1 MCARRSSLRAR
12 RCAARRQRSCVRR
25 PDTSPRPPQVLR
37 EQEGVR
43 GYTELQSKH
52 RATYGD
58 DEEAREAAGK
68 AALLRAK
75 ESLSTG
81 WAARLGCEQR
91 GRLAAAVQRQL
102 RGVRQRVQTVVS
114 AQECARERA
123 TRKRSRFQSASVCV
137 CGHRGVC
144 SRPRTNATVIG
155 QSLLASPDQRRNS
168 WCVCSRHVDQRIFWV
183 RMRVGHQRAAQ
194 SAPGPGPGRVCL
206 KQERRVKRHGGGRRV
221 FMSGMR
227 Y

>member
-1 MCARRSSLRAR
+1 MRPPCAPEGARSEREGAPHDARGRA
-12 RCAARRQRSCVRR
+12 CAA
-25 PDTSPRPPQVLR
+25 PTPPRPSQVLR

-114 AQECARERA
+114 ARECARERA
-123 TRKRSRFQSASVCV
+123 TRKRSRFHSASVCV

-144 SRPRTNATVIG
+144 SRPRTNAIVIG

-168 WCVCSRHVDQRIFWV
+168 WCVCSRHVDQRIFGV

-194 SAPGPGPGRVCL
+194 SAPARGRAVS
-206 KQERRVKRHGGGRRV
+206 VSSKRGA
-221 FMSGMR
+221 
-227 Y
+227 

>member
-25 PDTSPRPPQVLR
+25 PDTSSSAA
-37 EQEGVR
+37 GVARAR
-43 GYTELQSKH
+43 GRARLHRAVQSKH

-58 DEEAREAAGK
+58 NEEAREAAGR

-81 WAARLGCEQR
+81 WAVRLGCEQR

-123 TRKRSRFQSASVCV
+123 TRKRSRFHSASVCV

-168 WCVCSRHVDQRIFWV
+168 WGVCSRHSDQRTF
-183 RMRVGHQRAAQ
+183 
-194 SAPGPGPGRVCL
+194 
-206 KQERRVKRHGGGRRV
+206 GG
-221 FMSGMR
+221 
-227 Y
+227 

>member
-1 MCARRSSLRAR
+1 MAVSS
-12 RCAARRQRSCVRR
+12 
-25 PDTSPRPPQVLR
+25 
-37 EQEGVR
+37 EG
-43 GYTELQSKH
+43 
-52 RATYGD
+52 AT
-58 DEEAREAAGK
+58 
-68 AALLRAK
+68 
-75 ESLSTG
+75 
-81 WAARLGCEQR
+81 
-91 GRLAAAVQRQL
+91 LAAAVQRQL

-168 WCVCSRHVDQRIFWV
+168 WCVCSRHVDQRIFGV
-183 RMRVGHQRAAQ
+183 RMRVAHQRAAQ

-221 FMSGMR
+221 FMTGMR
-227 Y
+227 KNPGTGQGGRPSHGLREKASSGARIVKDSAGGL

>member
-1 MCARRSSLRAR
+1 MRPPCAPEGARSEREGAPHDARGRA
-12 RCAARRQRSCVRR
+12 CAA
-25 PDTSPRPPQVLR
+25 PTPPRPSQVLR

-114 AQECARERA
+114 ARECARERA

-168 WCVCSRHVDQRIFWV
+168 WCVCSRHVDQRIFGV

-194 SAPGPGPGRVCL
+194 SAPARGAAGPCLCL
-206 KQERRVKRHGGGRRV
+206 KRGA
-221 FMSGMR
+221 
-227 Y
+227 

>member
-1 MCARRSSLRAR
+1 MRPPCAPEGARSEREGAPHDARGRA
-12 RCAARRQRSCVRR
+12 CAA
-25 PDTSPRPPQVLR
+25 PTPPRPSQVLR

-58 DEEAREAAGK
+58 DEEAREAAGR

-81 WAARLGCEQR
+81 WAVRLGCEQR

-114 AQECARERA
+114 ARECARERA

-168 WCVCSRHVDQRIFWV
+168 WGVCSRHSDQRTF
-183 RMRVGHQRAAQ
+183 
-194 SAPGPGPGRVCL
+194 
-206 KQERRVKRHGGGRRV
+206 GG
-221 FMSGMR
+221 
-227 Y
+227 

>member
-1 MCARRSSLRAR
+1 VPT
-12 RCAARRQRSCVRR
+12 CAA
-25 PDTSPRPPQVLR
+25 PTPPRPPQVLR
-37 EQEGVR
+37 EQEVVR
-43 GYTELQSKH
+43 GYAELQSKH

-81 WAARLGCEQR
+81 WAVRLGCEQR

-114 AQECARERA
+114 ARECARERA

-137 CGHRGVC
+137 CGHSHYRGVC
-144 SRPRTNATVIG
+144 SPPRTNAIVIG
-155 QSLLASPDQRRNS
+155 QSLLASPDQRRNN
-168 WCVCSRHVDQRIFWV
+168 WCVCKKAENVVATLFFLSRR
-183 RMRVGHQRAAQ
+183 
-194 SAPGPGPGRVCL
+194 
-206 KQERRVKRHGGGRRV
+206 
-221 FMSGMR
+221 
-227 Y
+227 

>member
-1 MCARRSSLRAR
+1 M
-12 RCAARRQRSCVRR
+12 RR
-25 PDTSPRPPQVLR
+25 PEVVRPPQVLR

-43 GYTELQSKH
+43 GYAELQSKH

-123 TRKRSRFQSASVCV
+123 TSKRSRFQSASVCV

-168 WCVCSRHVDQRIFWV
+168 WCVCSRHVDQRIFGV

-194 SAPGPGPGRVCL
+194 SAPARGRAVS
-206 KQERRVKRHGGGRRV
+206 VSSKRGA
-221 FMSGMR
+221 
-227 Y
+227 